1 MNCSRVRRWIPLYAG
16 ADLSA
21 RKARRLE
28 KHLERCT
35 DCGREIE
42 ELRAALDGIRDV
54 AGRETL
60 DWPEAEW
67 KDVMA
72 RVKSEKPGSRP
83 VSSLGVIPRKAWA
96 YGLAIVLV
104 LGIAALILR
113 SILSPP
119 YAPLLS
125 EIITATP
132 AQPSRSLKTDEAL
145 PVSDPRD
152 LPFGARRSRMEP
164 PDRATLAAGPAPE
177 KATQNLMSLT
187 LVSQETG
194 LKVHWTFNRNF
205 EWKEKKP

>member
-1 MNCSRVRRWIPLYAG
+1 MNCSRVRKWIPLYAG

-28 KHLERCT
+28 MHLERCA

-42 ELRAALDGIRDV
+42 EFRAALDGIRAV

-67 KDVMA
+67 KGLMA
-72 RVKSEKPGSRP
+72 RVKSEKPGTRQ
-83 VSSLGVIPRKAWA
+83 VSPLSAIPKKAWA
-96 YGLAIVLV
+96 YGFAIILL

-119 YAPLLS
+119 AAPLLS

-132 AQPSRSLKTDEAL
+132 AQPSRSLKTDEAPSARYL
-145 PVSDPRD
+145 RD
-152 LPFGARRSRMEP
+152 VHFRVRTDRTEAL
-164 PDRATLAAGPAPE
+164 DRATLAAGPTPE
-177 KATQNLMSLT
+177 KTTQSLMSMT